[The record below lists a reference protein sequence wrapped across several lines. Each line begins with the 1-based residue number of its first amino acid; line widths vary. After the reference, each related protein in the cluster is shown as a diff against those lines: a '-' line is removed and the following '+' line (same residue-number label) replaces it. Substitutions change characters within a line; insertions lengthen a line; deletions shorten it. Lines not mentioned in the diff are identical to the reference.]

1 MSEKLQK
8 VLARAGTG
16 SRREME
22 SYIQAGRV
30 SVNGVVAKLG
40 DRLDDPSA
48 LVRVDGHAVP
58 LNAPSESVCRVLAYN
73 KPEGELCTRSDPEGR
88 RTVFDRLPKLKDAR
102 WVAVGRLD
110 ANTSG
115 LMLFTT
121 DGELANRL
129 MHPSRQVQREY
140 MVRVFGEVNEDMV
153 RKLVAGV
160 ELEDGVARFE
170 DVVYAGGEGMNHT
183 FYVVITEG
191 RNREVRRLWETQG
204 VTVSRLKRVRYGDI
218 YLEKDLPRGGWR
230 EMELKEV
237 NYLREMVEMKP
248 ESQTVITP
256 EDQKRKKSRQ
266 KIRRA
271 VRRYEE
277 RIDDTKDKPKK
288 ARQARRGNA
297 PAAGPKGS
305 GPKKGNQ
312 RPGAPR
318 GKGKPRTRK

>member
-1 MSEKLQK
+1 
-8 VLARAGTG
+8 
-16 SRREME
+16 
-22 SYIQAGRV
+22 
-30 SVNGVVAKLG
+30 
-40 DRLDDPSA
+40 
-48 LVRVDGHAVP
+48 
-58 LNAPSESVCRVLAYN
+58 
-73 KPEGELCTRSDPEGR
+73 
-88 RTVFDRLPKLKDAR
+88 
-102 WVAVGRLD
+102 
-110 ANTSG
+110 
-115 LMLFTT
+115 
-121 DGELANRL
+121 
-129 MHPSRQVQREY
+129 
-140 MVRVFGEVNEDMV
+140 
-153 RKLVAGV
+153 
-160 ELEDGVARFE
+160 
-170 DVVYAGGEGMNHT
+170 
-183 FYVVITEG
+183 VITEG

-277 RIDDTKDKPKK
+277 RIDSHDKPKK

-305 GPKKGNQ
+305 GPKKGSP